1 MYFFPNLELVCH
13 SKSDSNCCFL
23 ICMQVSQEA
32 GKVVWYSHLLKNVPQ
47 FVMELVVVI
56 EWQKPDA
63 KYTLRANS
71 G

>member
-32 GKVVWYSHLLKNVPQ
+32 GKVVWYSHACKNFPQ